1 MKLSSILF
9 IAFFRTLQSEKMYP
23 TPRWVTICKSNFE
36 KVSNVTSWYR
46 NKSTKLSCFLKDN
59 LDVLYL

>member
-36 KVSNVTSWYR
+36 NVSNVTSWYR
-46 NKSTKLSCFLKDN
+46 NKSTKL
-59 LDVLYL
+59 